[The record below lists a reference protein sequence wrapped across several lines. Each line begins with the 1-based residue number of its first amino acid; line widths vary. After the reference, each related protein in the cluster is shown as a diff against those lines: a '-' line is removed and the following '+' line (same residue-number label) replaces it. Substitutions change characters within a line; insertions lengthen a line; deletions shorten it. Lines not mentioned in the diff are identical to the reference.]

1 MKKIFTSVVD
11 LQNYINISCNKAVE
25 STAIIIRD
33 KLKNFVNEQY
43 YNDPE
48 FYPNWYQRTETFL
61 NSCAYEM
68 LSSNKAQIGI
78 DTDSMRYS
86 NNFSG
91 EQVALWASQSMHG
104 APYYQ
109 TNTQSYWSAF
119 LEWADNNVI
128 LILKEEL
135 EKQGLK
141 ILKK

>member
-1 MKKIFTSVVD
+1 M
-11 LQNYINISCNKAVE
+11 E
-25 STAIIIRD
+25 
-33 KLKNFVNEQY
+33 EQY